1 MDRADMEKVVLTAD
15 ETALIRCIGQQAAG
29 PRHAVT
35 LAADHDTVA
44 TVSRLAEKGLAESTG
59 FVQRTVGNE
68 LFRACLT
75 GKGWVRF
82 RGLRG
87 S

>member
-1 MDRADMEKVVLTAD
+1 MEKVVLTED

-35 LAADHDTVA
+35 LPADHETVA
-44 TVSRLAEKGLAESTG
+44 TVSRLAEKDLAESTG
-59 FVQRTVGNE
+59 YVQHIVGNE
-68 LFRACLT
+68 LFRAHLT
-75 GKGWVRF
+75 GKGWVKF

>member
-1 MDRADMEKVVLTAD
+1 MEKVVLTAE
-15 ETALIRCIGQQAAG
+15 ETAQVRCIGQQAAG

-35 LAADHDTVA
+35 LAADHETVA
-44 TVSRLAEKGLAESTG
+44 TESRLAEKGLAESAG
-59 FVQRTVGNE
+59 FVQRAVGAE

-75 GKGWVRF
+75 GKGWVKF

>member
-1 MDRADMEKVVLTAD
+1 MDDAGMEKVVLTAE
-15 ETALIRCIGQQAAG
+15 ETALVRCIGQQAAG

-35 LAADHDTVA
+35 LPADHDTVA

-59 FVQRTVGNE
+59 FVQRTGGNE

-75 GKGWVRF
+75 GKGWVKF
-82 RGLRG
+82 RGLK
-87 S
+87 SS

>member
-1 MDRADMEKVVLTAD
+1 MEKVVLTED
-15 ETALIRCIGQQAAG
+15 ETALVRCIGQQAAG

-35 LAADHDTVA
+35 LPADHETVA

-59 FVQRTVGNE
+59 FMQRTGGNE

-75 GKGWVRF
+75 GKGWLKF
-82 RGLRG
+82 RGLRC

>member
-1 MDRADMEKVVLTAD
+1 MEKVVLTAD
-15 ETALIRCIGQQAAG
+15 ETALIRCIGRQAAG

-35 LAADHDTVA
+35 LPADHDTVA
-44 TVSRLAEKGLAESTG
+44 TVGRLAEKGLAESTG
-59 FVQRTVGNE
+59 FVQRTGGNE

-75 GKGWVRF
+75 GKGWVKF

>member
-1 MDRADMEKVVLTAD
+1 MEKVLLTAE
-15 ETALIRCIGQQAAG
+15 ETALVRCIGQQAAG

-35 LAADHDTVA
+35 LPADHDTVA
-44 TVSRLAEKGLAESTG
+44 TVFRLAEKALAESTG
-59 FVQRTVGNE
+59 FVQCAGGNE

-75 GKGWVRF
+75 GKGWVKF
-82 RGLRG
+82 RGLKG